1 MRGERQNQNQTRNND
16 LPRSRALG
24 IIILMFALLLF
35 QVGVFLFDKVFRG
48 ERQEAGP
55 SAAARTQLELFQF
68 DPNTICPDSL
78 CLLGFSQKQAA
89 SIVKYRSK
97 GGKFRKKSDF
107 AKMYVVSEEKYRE
120 LEPYIVLPDRHVAQA
135 QRTPQEA
142 PAGSTSQATPA
153 GSTPRAVPAGNT
165 LQEAP
170 AGTTPQAI
178 PAGSTPQAA
187 PAGSTPR
194 AVPAGT
200 TPQEAPA
207 GSTPQAT
214 PAGNTPQPAQNAQ
227 PIRSKPQLP
236 QQPLLIDINA
246 ADSASLTR
254 LYGIGGYYARKII
267 EYRERV
273 GNFYSVAQLMEI
285 PGIDSVRFEGFAR
298 NITADPAAVR
308 YFSLD
313 TAGKYFLARHP
324 YVGAYA
330 ARGILLMREKFGAG
344 ACTMENLVKERILSP
359 QMAEKLWHYISDSSF

>member
-1 MRGERQNQNQTRNND
+1 MRGERQNQTRNND

-55 SAAARTQLELFQF
+55 SAAASSVAASSVATSSVAASSADASSSTAARTQLELFQF

-120 LEPYIVLPDRHVAQA
+120 LEPYIVLPDRHVAQV

-142 PAGSTSQATPA
+142 
-153 GSTPRAVPAGNT
+153 
-165 LQEAP
+165 L
-170 AGTTPQAI
+170 
-178 PAGSTPQAA
+178 
-187 PAGSTPR
+187 AGSTPR

-207 GSTPQAT
+207 GTTPRAV

-273 GNFYSVAQLMEI
+273 GNFYTTAQLMEI

-298 NITADPAAVR
+298 NVTADPAAVR

-313 TAGKYFLARHP
+313 TAGKYFLMRHP

-359 QMAEKLWHYISDSSF
+359 QMAQKLWHYISDRSF

>member
-55 SAAARTQLELFQF
+55 SAAPSTATGAKPALFQF

-78 CLLGFSQKQAA
+78 CLLGFSRKQAE
-89 SIVKYRSK
+89 SIVKYRDK

-107 AKMYVVSEEKYRE
+107 AKMYVVSEEKYAE
-120 LEPYIVLPDRHVAQA
+120 LEPYIFVSEHKTPAPPSA
-135 QRTPQEA
+135 QRRD
-142 PAGSTSQATPA
+142 S
-153 GSTPRAVPAGNT
+153 
-165 LQEAP
+165 
-170 AGTTPQAI
+170 
-178 PAGSTPQAA
+178 
-187 PAGSTPR
+187 
-194 AVPAGT
+194 
-200 TPQEAPA
+200 
-207 GSTPQAT
+207 
-214 PAGNTPQPAQNAQ
+214 AQ
-227 PIRSKPQLP
+227 PRNSAR
-236 QQPLLIDINA
+236 QQASAQPRNSARQQASAQPRKSAQQRKSAQRPASADRLAHRIMADSLRVPLMVDINA

-267 EYRERV
+267 EYRERL

-285 PGIDSVRFEGFAR
+285 PGIDSVRFGGFAR
-298 NITADPAAVR
+298 NITADPGSVR
-308 YFSLD
+308 CFSLD
-313 TAGKYFLARHP
+313 TAGKYFLMRHP

>member
-55 SAAARTQLELFQF
+55 SAAAPSAAPSAATGAKPALFQF

-78 CLLGFSQKQAA
+78 CLLGFSRKQAE
-89 SIVKYRSK
+89 SIVKYRDK

-135 QRTPQEA
+135 KRTP
-142 PAGSTSQATPA
+142 
-153 GSTPRAVPAGNT
+153 
-165 LQEAP
+165 QEAP
-170 AGTTPQAI
+170 AGTTPQAN
-178 PAGSTPQAA
+178 PAGSTPQEA
-187 PAGSTPR
+187 
-194 AVPAGT
+194 PAGT
-200 TPQEAPA
+200 TPQEA
-207 GSTPQAT
+207 

-227 PIRSKPQLP
+227 PIRSKPLLP

-267 EYRERV
+267 EYRERL

-298 NITADPAAVR
+298 NVTADPAAVR

>member
-97 GGKFRKKSDF
+97 GGKFCKKSDF

-135 QRTPQEA
+135 QRTLQEA
-142 PAGSTSQATPA
+142 PAGTTPQAIPA

-170 AGTTPQAI
+170 AG
-178 PAGSTPQAA
+178 
-187 PAGSTPR
+187 STPR
-194 AVPAGT
+194 AV
-200 TPQEAPA
+200 
-207 GSTPQAT
+207 

-285 PGIDSVRFEGFAR
+285 PGIDSVRFGGFAR

-359 QMAEKLWHYISDSSF
+359 QMAQKLWHYISDSSF